1 MSRYKILTEKF
12 DRIDR
17 FCETINEREPNKVFK
32 NRTLAS
38 ATNSKNFT
46 QTENYSD
53 AEFLLQHG
61 YKEGCENLSKIDVKN
76 YHGEITMRNA
86 VCADVVGFSPI
97 VPNVILGLPKS
108 MLRNTLQPRKTP
120 VMHLFYSPS
129 ACWRVTTED
138 MVFAA
143 KKILSAVRA
152 AELNKIRVELHVV
165 YTGYGS
171 NTIAMCG
178 VKLKDFRQP
187 LDILKISYPLVHPSM
202 LRRHFFRWLETFPE
216 LEEQN
221 FVNSYGKVLDEKR
234 AKAAWEKFAPKNSVH
249 LSYNEAYKATEDTL
263 TRMLCGAKP

>member
-12 DRIDR
+12 DRIDS
-17 FCETINEREPNKVFK
+17 FCETIKNREPNEVFK
-32 NRTLAS
+32 DSNLAS
-38 ATNSKNFT
+38 ATGSEKFT
-46 QTENYSD
+46 QTSCYDD
-53 AEFLLQHG
+53 ADFLMQHG
-61 YKEGCENLSKIDVKN
+61 YREGCENLTKINMKN

-86 VCADVVGFSPI
+86 VTADVVGFSPI

-129 ACWRVTTED
+129 AAWNVSTDD

-152 AELNKIRVELHVV
+152 AELNKIRVEIHVV
-165 YTGYGS
+165 YTGAGG
-171 NTIAMCG
+171 NTIAMCS

-187 LDILKISYPLVHPSM
+187 LDMLKISYPLVHPSM

-216 LEEQN
+216 MKEVAFLKN
-221 FVNSYGKVLDEKR
+221 YGTVLDEKKS
-234 AKAAWEKFAPKNSVH
+234 KAAWEKFAPKNSVH
-249 LSYNEAYKATEDTL
+249 LNYYEAYKATEDTL
-263 TRMLCGAKP
+263 TRMLCGAKS